1 MAQLSTLSSILSNW
15 YRQQQPTAAE
25 IEQLIETE
33 LADNHRCKA
42 FGIDRANCQ
51 EKIEARSQLFA
62 LVATLVV
69 ECCVSQGFKQ
79 QEDILLML
87 WRLWLPLAMQLDAT
101 KNMLGRTFVQGI
113 LGGQGTGKS
122 TLASILKLI
131 LSQLG
136 HSVAILSIDDLYL
149 TYTERQQLQQQDS
162 RLIWRGPPG
171 THDVNLG
178 LQVVDRCLQSDCSQ
192 PILMPRFDKS
202 AFEGAGD
209 RTTPEAIEK
218 VDILLFEGWFVG
230 VQPIDLEVFENPPEP
245 IITSEDRQFARDNN
259 RRLKA
264 YLPLWEKLDSL
275 IVLNPVDYRLSQQW
289 RKEAEQKMKQQ
300 GKTGMSDVEID
311 RFVEYFWQA
320 LHPELFIAPLINNR
334 DLVNLVIEIER
345 DHSIG
350 KIY

>member
-1 MAQLSTLSSILSNW
+1 MAQLSTLSSILSHW
-15 YRQQQPTAAE
+15 YRQQLTAAE
-25 IEQLIETE
+25 IEQLIKTE
-33 LADNHRCKA
+33 LADKHRCKA
-42 FGIDRANCQ
+42 FRIDRANCQ
-51 EKIEARSQLFA
+51 EKLEARSQLFK
-62 LVATLVV
+62 LVATPVV
-69 ECCVSQGFKQ
+69 QWCKSQGFER

-101 KNMLGRTFVQGI
+101 RNKLGRTSIEGI

-131 LSQLG
+131 LNQLG

-149 TYTERQQLQQQDS
+149 TYAERQQLQQQDP

-178 LQVVDRCLQSDCSQ
+178 LQVIERCLSANTSE
-192 PILMPRFDKS
+192 PILLPRFDKS

-218 VDILLFEGWFVG
+218 IDILLFEGWFVG
-230 VQPIDLEVFENPPEP
+230 VQPIDDRVFENPLEP
-245 IITSEDRQFARDNN
+245 ITTSEDCQFARDNN

-300 GKTGMSDVEID
+300 GKTGMSDAEID

-334 DLVNLVIEIER
+334 NLVNLVIEIER
-345 DHSIG
+345 DRSIG